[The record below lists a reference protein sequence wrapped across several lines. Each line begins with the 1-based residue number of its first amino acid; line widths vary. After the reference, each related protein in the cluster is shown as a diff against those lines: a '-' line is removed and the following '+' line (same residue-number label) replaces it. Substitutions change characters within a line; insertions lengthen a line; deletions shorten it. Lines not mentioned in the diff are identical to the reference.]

1 MNIATAAKEV
11 ICLGLEIRKT
21 IEKVRIN
28 KRRVIQLSA
37 DITRDLVH
45 LESLF
50 QDYSFTNCHELLA
63 ELDRVKLEMNTVQ
76 TLCGKLIMTDVTHQ
90 ISKAKAKIKA
100 WYKRDSIEV
109 ELLQLRDRLRDC
121 LSKFTTFSVARIEHR
136 VILQGMENR
145 VRLKTMDGLLQTY
158 LTETHKGR
166 HLVRQMD
173 ISLATD
179 DPQNGIEFQYFS
191 WLVARLLEGIQ
202 SLASSQQY
210 KCLEDTFKEEPDSFH
225 RCRIM
230 PFPAVQEDFD
240 SVVGRVLGLL
250 RVLQYSEHAR
260 CIQESAFELGDLSV
274 SLSALRLGAVGHR
287 LRAWSVY
294 FYRALAT
301 QDPFFLPHLA
311 FQLANSYDPLNNTRV
326 IEESYAISTSFYATV
341 SGCYSSSL
349 HLHIL
354 NTYTFHLQQ
363 TENWSEA
370 LAIAETAYQICRELW
385 TFPLL
390 EQEVDW
396 SSVDKISTTFY
407 NLISSL
413 SAVGQIDRAQS
424 VAEEILE
431 IFRPFPTSIALES
444 QYIAISLRISQSFI
458 HLSAA
463 LRDIG
468 RGQEAYE
475 IAKQSFEQLSPLVDS
490 PLYHW
495 RSFQVI
501 VEALR
506 SMYNQ
511 PSLQFDLAED
521 FVLAFHAIM
530 VRNPGD
536 WVGFYFAAIYIYAS
550 RCLQFNSEKYST
562 SGDLSE
568 KEEIWDKLIKLE
580 PSGARLMP
588 DLIWSQLS
596 DFGTQFLKFLSENPH
611 IAADSVRYCLSRDFP
626 TAARAVVRIFFTW
639 DAQRSVA
646 SVQQASLDSQELESE
661 TDFLRSLYY
670 LVGALGSSGALH
682 QLAGISTR
690 VVEDCKFHRHS
701 NLGEILRW
709 HSSIMAA
716 CGYHR
721 EALEIANE
729 AIQALPIGSWE
740 IPMVFEI
747 CSQQFTALDRPQ
759 EAVESARKSV
769 LWWKEYAGDSGSS
782 SLNYAYAL
790 DFLSSKLKLAGDE
803 FAEKVRAEADRIWAD
818 YPQYVGAR
826 ETESPAAHITEV
838 IEVLEHDCYA
848 LKGDSSST
856 KPSPSCDPGFLLETG
871 RPGCRLKTRSLSTLE
886 WGLISLAI
894 LFAVVFCQ

>member
-1 MNIATAAKEV
+1 LLIACQDT
-11 ICLGLEIRKT
+11 
-21 IEKVRIN
+21 VRIN

-37 DITRDLVH
+37 DITRDLAH

-50 QDYSFTNCHELLA
+50 QDYPFTNCHELLA
-63 ELDRVKLEMNTVQ
+63 ELDRVKLKMNTVQ
-76 TLCGKLIMTDVTHQ
+76 TLCGKLIMTDVTRR

-109 ELLQLRDRLRDC
+109 ELLQL
-121 LSKFTTFSVARIEHR
+121 FTAFSVARIEHR
-136 VILQGMENR
+136 VILQGMENH
-145 VRLKTMDGLLQTY
+145 LS
-158 LTETHKGR
+158 HKGR

-173 ISLATD
+173 ISLAMD
-179 DPQNGIEFQYFS
+179 DPQNGFQYFS

-202 SLASSQQY
+202 SLASQ
-210 KCLEDTFKEEPDSFH
+210 DTFKEEPDSFH
-225 RCRIM
+225 RCL
-230 PFPAVQEDFD
+230 QEDFD

-250 RVLQYSEHAR
+250 KVLQYSEHAR

-363 TENWSEA
+363 TEQWSEA

-396 SSVDKISTTFY
+396 SSVDKISTTFS

-413 SAVGQIDRAQS
+413 SAVGQIGRAQ
-424 VAEEILE
+424 
-431 IFRPFPTSIALES
+431 T
-444 QYIAISLRISQSFI
+444 ISLRISQSFI
-458 HLSAA
+458 HLSIA
-463 LRDIG
+463 LRDIS

-475 IAKQSFEQLSPLVDS
+475 IAKQSFEQLSSLVDS
-490 PLYHW
+490 LLYHW

-536 WVGFYFAAIYIYAS
+536 WVGFYFAAIYIYTS

-580 PSGARLMP
+580 PSGARQVMS

-596 DFGTQFLKFLSENPH
+596 DFGTQFLKFLSANPH
-611 IAADSVRYCLSRDFP
+611 IATDSVRYCLGRNFP
-626 TAARAVVRIFFTW
+626 TEARAVVRIFFTW
-639 DAQRSVA
+639 DAQISVA

-661 TDFLRSLYY
+661 KDFLRSLYY
-670 LVGALGSSGALH
+670 LVGALGSSGH
-682 QLAGISTR
+682 R
-690 VVEDCKFHRHS
+690 VVEDCKFYRHS

-709 HSSIMAA
+709 HSSIMAT

-721 EALEIANE
+721 EPLEIANE

-759 EAVESARKSV
+759 EAVESTRKSV
-769 LWWKEYAGDSGSS
+769 LLWKEYAGDSGCS

-790 DFLSSKLKLAGDE
+790 DLLSLKLKLAGDE

-856 KPSPSCDPGFLLETG
+856 KPSPSCNSGFLLETS
-871 RPGCRLKTRSLSTLE
+871 RPGRRLKTSRSLSTLE
-886 WGLISLAI
+886 WGLISLVV
-894 LFAVVFCQ
+894 LFAVVFASRH